1 VPDASHTPAPVPD
14 PAAGP
19 VPGLDLAAV
28 LGWLDGEAPGLLRGS
43 VGAELIAGGRSNLTY
58 LLTSDSD
65 GDAPTRL
72 VLRRPP
78 LGHVLATAH
87 DMGREA
93 RAMRALAGTA
103 VPVPTVHAWCQDP
116 AVTGAP
122 FYVMSYVDGLVVR
135 GRRALA
141 GLDADGRSRL
151 ARAMVEVL
159 ADLHRLDV
167 EAIGLGDWDRP
178 GYLSRQLRRWSA
190 QLDASHSRELAGI
203 DELRRRLE
211 AGLPSSQRSALV
223 HGDYR
228 LDNLVLDPAVGGTG
242 AARSSAPEQAGSSSA
257 AGVVLAVL
265 DWEMSTVGDPLA
277 DLGLLTA
284 YWDGLGSMTGTG
296 FDVIGPA
303 AGFPDGRRLTDWY
316 AARSDLRLDD
326 LSWYVAFSYFK
337 IAVIFEGIHYRYV
350 TGGTVGEGFEAL
362 GPLVPAMVDLG
373 LATLPR

>member
-1 VPDASHTPAPVPD
+1 VAVYRGRVPPATPHPDAAPL
-14 PAAGP
+14 
-19 VPGLDLAAV
+19 PGLDLAAV
-28 LGWLDGEAPGLLRGS
+28 LSWLDDAAPGLLAGPVS
-43 VGAELIAGGRSNLTY
+43 AQLVAGGRSNLTY
-58 LLTSDSD
+58 LLTAGGPGGLSAD
-65 GDAPTRL
+65 GMDGVVRV

-93 RAMRALAGTA
+93 RAMRALAGSA

-135 GRRALA
+135 GRRDLA
-141 GLDADGRSRL
+141 GLDGGDRSRL
-151 ARAMVEVL
+151 AQAMVEVL
-159 ADLHRLDV
+159 ADLHGLDV
-167 EAIGLGDWDRP
+167 DAIGLGDWARP

-190 QLDASHSRELAGI
+190 QLDASRGRELAGI
-203 DELRRRLE
+203 DELRRQLE
-211 AGLPSSQRSALV
+211 SGLPSSGPSAVV

-228 LDNLVLDPAVGGTG
+228 LDNLVLD
-242 AARSSAPEQAGSSSA
+242 RSTRA
-257 AGVVLAVL
+257 VLAVL

-303 AGFPDGRRLTDWY
+303 SGFPDGAQLARWY
-316 AARSDLRLDD
+316 AARHSTHVSADELFARLP
-326 LSWYVAFSYFK
+326 WYVAFGYFK
-337 IAVIFEGIHYRYV
+337 IAVIFEGIHYRHV
-350 TGGTVGEGFEAL
+350 TGGTVGEGFGAL

-373 LATLPR
+373 LAAVPQP